1 MTISGEYLSEIIASY
16 LLVFFRIAAFVSILP
31 VFNSKTIPLTSRI
44 GLSLFITAIIVPG
57 LPNNYTIDPFS
68 ISTVVLIANQILIGL
83 LIGFSVRIIF
93 SALET
98 GGYMIGQTMGLGFAQ
113 MMDPAN
119 GVTIPVVS
127 QFYTVLATLVFLLL
141 NGHLLMLGV
150 LVESFSTI
158 PVGGDGL
165 SNDGLWKLIEW
176 SSWIFKGAV
185 MIALPAVGALLIVNV
200 AFGVMMRAAP
210 QLNIFTI
217 GFPISLMLG
226 LFFIFI
232 TLPMFLPQFTQLLD
246 STILSVGDIIR
257 M

>member
-1 MTISGEYLSEIIASY
+1 MTISGEYLSEIIATY
-16 LLVFFRIAAFVSILP
+16 LLVFFRIAAFISILP
-31 VFNSKTIPLTSRI
+31 VFNSKTIPITSRL
-44 GLSLFITAIIVPG
+44 GLAIFITAIIVPG
-57 LPNNYTIDPFS
+57 LPNNYAIDPFS
-68 ISTVVLIANQILIGL
+68 VQTVVLIANQILIGL

-158 PVGGDGL
+158 PVGGNGL
-165 SNDGLWKLIEW
+165 SDDGLWTLIEW

-210 QLNIFTI
+210 QLNIFSI

-246 STILSVGDIIR
+246 ATILSIGDIIR